1 MNKAILML
9 DDGSIYHGKA
19 AGTKG
24 IATGE
29 ICFNTG
35 MTGYQEIFTDPSYF
49 GQVMVTTNVHIG
61 NYGAKNSDA
70 QSDNVKINGLVCR
83 NFNEKFSRQLADS
96 SIQEYFE
103 TNNTVAIYDVDTRA
117 IVKKIRTKGAMN
129 AIISTEELD
138 VEILKA
144 KLKEVPNMDGLELAS
159 KVSTKAAYYFG
170 DPHHSTKVAVMDYGV
185 KKSILQCMS
194 DQGNYLKV
202 FPAQTEFSEVKK
214 WAPDG
219 VFLSNG
225 PGDPAS
231 MPYAIDFAKAVLNDD
246 IPLFGICLGHQILA
260 LANGLET
267 YKMKHGHRG
276 LNHPVINV
284 ESTKCEITSQN
295 HGFGVT
301 AESIRA
307 NPNIEITHINL
318 NDDTIEGIKVKS
330 KKAFSVQYHPE
341 ASPGPHDSRYLFEEF
356 KNLMQIQSVTS

>member
-1 MNKAILML
+1 MKKAILLL
-9 DDGSIYHGKA
+9 DDGSVYHGKA
-19 AGTKG
+19 AGIKG

-49 GQVMVTTNVHIG
+49 GQLMVTTNVHIG
-61 NYGAKNSDA
+61 NYGAKNLDA
-70 QSDNVKINGLVCR
+70 QSDNVKINGLICR
-83 NFNEKFSRQLADS
+83 DFNERYSRQLADS

-103 TNNTVAIYDVDTRA
+103 ANNTVAIYDVDTRA

-138 VEILKA
+138 VDVLTS
-144 KLKEVPNMDGLELAS
+144 KLKDVPNMDGLELAS

-170 DPHHSTKVAVMDYGV
+170 DPHHASKVAVMDYGV
-185 KKSILQCMS
+185 KKSILQCIS
-194 DQGNYLKV
+194 NQGNYLKV
-202 FPAQTEFSEVKK
+202 FPAETEYSEVKK
-214 WAPDG
+214 WSPDG
-219 VFLSNG
+219 IFLSNG
-225 PGDPAS
+225 PGDPSS
-231 MPYAIDFAKAVLNDD
+231 MQYAKDFAIEALNDD
-246 IPLFGICLGHQILA
+246 IPLFGISLGHQILA

-284 ESTKCEITSQN
+284 ASTKCEITSQN

-307 NPNIEITHINL
+307 NPDIEITHINL
-318 NDDTIEGIKVKS
+318 NDDTIEGIKVKN

-356 KNLMQIQSVTS
+356 KNLMETKSVTT